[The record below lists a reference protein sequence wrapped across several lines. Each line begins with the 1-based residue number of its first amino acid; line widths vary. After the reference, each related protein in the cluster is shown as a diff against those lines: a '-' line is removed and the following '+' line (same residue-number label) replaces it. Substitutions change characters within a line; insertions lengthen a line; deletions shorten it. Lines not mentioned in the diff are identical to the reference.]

1 MPCLTTCCC
10 GFSVR
15 AGTRAIAIL
24 SLVYSVLGL
33 LVVGTYNIGMDRQ
46 RMYGRQM
53 GGWPT
58 NTNPSFHGVVDTR
71 VINVGSLPQTH
82 DTPVLTYKEDIDLD
96 DYFDDDL
103 EEDLD
108 DDLEED
114 LEDAPEKHLED
125 DEVSDEDDLKKYEK
139 KRRLELMMSCYSV
152 AVSVNIVVS
161 LSLLIGVKL
170 EKRWLLMPWVA
181 WNTLSLIISQ
191 MAIFVVPGKSPIIP
205 DIFSTGLSIYCIMC
219 VYSYFQVLSESPAM
233 RTALPPVPPV
243 TPSYP
248 LTVELPLDQPPSYE
262 PPDNPPSYDP
272 PPPYPGL
279 PEAKEEVITIEEEK
293 HEDTAGE
300 GAEPGNT
307 NYKHIP

>member
-71 VINVGSLPQTH
+71 VINVGSLPQSH
-82 DTPVLTYKEDIDLD
+82 QSQDTPVLTYKEDSDLD
-96 DYFDDDL
+96 DYFDDDT
-103 EEDLD
+103 ED
-108 DDLEED
+108 ET
-114 LEDAPEKHLED
+114 EKDRMEYG
-125 DEVSDEDDLKKYEK
+125 VSDEDDLKKYEK

-181 WNTLSLIISQ
+181 WNSLSLIISQ

-205 DIFSTGLSIYCIMC
+205 DIFSTGLSIYCLMC
-219 VYSYFQVLSESPAM
+219 VYSYFQVLSETSGSPLV
-233 RTALPPVPPV
+233 RTAPPPVPPV

-279 PEAKEEVITIEEEK
+279 PEDKDEVITMEEEEK
-293 HEDTAGE
+293 QEDTAGE
-300 GAEPGNT
+300 EQDPGNT